1 MCIFGNPDCG
11 EGGIWDNY
19 TGNMEFGLEIVDS
32 LNGLDVREGGRTDEG
47 NGCEEYVSDEVMEIQ
62 DEMYGREI
70 VEKQYE
76 RPLGPIVDGA
86 NGEKLE
92 KVQSVTE
99 MCIADRCEGSVNI
112 DTEIL
117 DLLKQNKCVT
127 CGRVCENVHYL
138 RRHLTTHSKERKFKC
153 TYAGCGKSYKYKCD
167 VKRHFSDVHEVVLMF
182 KCKHGDCKERFEC
195 KSKAHSHEK
204 KCEFKK
210 KLKCPNF
217 GCKCILSSLSA
228 FNKHKELC
236 AINRAKVIEEMKRL
250 KETNA

>member
-1 MCIFGNPDCG
+1 MCIFGTLDSG
-11 EGGIWDNY
+11 EGLWDNY
-19 TGNMEFGLEIVDS
+19 TGNMDLGLEIVDN
-32 LNGLDVREGGRTDEG
+32 LNGLDVTEGGRTDGG
-47 NGCEEYVSDEVMEIQ
+47 NGCEEYVSQGVMDIQ
-62 DEMYGREI
+62 DGMYGREI
-70 VEKQYE
+70 VEKEYE
-76 RPLGPIVDGA
+76 RPLVPIVDGA
-86 NGEKLE
+86 NGDILE

-99 MCIADRCEGSVNI
+99 IADRGEGSESI

-153 TYAGCGKSYKYKCD
+153 SYAGCGKSYKYKCD
-167 VKRHFSDVHEVVLMF
+167 VKRHFSDVHEVLLMF

-210 KLKCPNF
+210 KFKCPNF

-236 AINRAKVIEEMKRL
+236 AINRAKVIQEMKRL